1 MTKSRTLIP
10 RFVFT
15 EWPKV
20 EKILGPRPSELFP
33 QKVFFSTEAVEACRQ
48 QRVVLA
54 NLSNTAGIISY
65 IGFFSYLSLSPS
77 TGITLRYQTYL
88 PVISFLILLAQN

>member
-33 QKVFFSTEAVEACRQ
+33 KKYFFLPKQSR
-48 QRVVLA
+48 LA
-54 NLSNTAGIISY
+54 DNKGW
-65 IGFFSYLSLSPS
+65 
-77 TGITLRYQTYL
+77 
-88 PVISFLILLAQN
+88 FLQI